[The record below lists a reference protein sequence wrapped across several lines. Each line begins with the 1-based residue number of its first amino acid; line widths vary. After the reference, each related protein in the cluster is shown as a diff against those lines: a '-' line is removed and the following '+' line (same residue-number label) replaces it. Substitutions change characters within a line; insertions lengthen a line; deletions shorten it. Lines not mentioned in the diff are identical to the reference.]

1 MLADERARD
10 KFGRDLA
17 LAGVRATKSEY
28 GSRKDPLTQMYMLA
42 KEMYSGGNADFD
54 TYQDALAAAR
64 AQVAA
69 DYKIDMGGDGDNPL
83 TTKATHQQLNDAAK
97 TSGLTEYTGPD
108 GDNYKVQ

>member
-1 MLADERARD
+1 
-10 KFGRDLA
+10 
-17 LAGVRATKSEY
+17 
-28 GSRKDPLTQMYMLA
+28 MYMLA

-108 GDNYKVQ
+108 GNNYKVQ